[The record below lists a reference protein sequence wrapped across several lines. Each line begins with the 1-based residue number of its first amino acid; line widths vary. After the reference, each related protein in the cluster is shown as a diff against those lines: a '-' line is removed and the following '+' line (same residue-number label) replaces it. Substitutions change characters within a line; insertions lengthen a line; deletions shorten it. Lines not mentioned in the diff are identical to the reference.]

1 MNWRFAHQEWRGL
14 VPYAGINHPA
24 PFLMGQTVATNFVKN
39 FEIRYIV
46 CYNVHRADFSE
57 EMNGDS

>member
-1 MNWRFAHQEWRGL
+1 MAKGGSNRLARA
-14 VPYAGINHPA
+14 VPD
-24 PFLMGQTVATNFVKN
+24 GQTVATNFVKN